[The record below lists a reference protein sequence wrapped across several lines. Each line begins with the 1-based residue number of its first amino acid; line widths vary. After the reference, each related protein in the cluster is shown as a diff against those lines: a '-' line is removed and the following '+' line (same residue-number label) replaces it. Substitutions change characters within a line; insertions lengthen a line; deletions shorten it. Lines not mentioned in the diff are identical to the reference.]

1 MVSADGNMLTRSETD
16 LSATVKMELAE
27 SICSGATGSIGVQYW
42 IEEASTGMSGTE
54 TAMPMPVRLLTAGR
68 KKCEESADV
77 GEAYAGCIT
86 STEGC
91 CGAVVLTGDA
101 LVSGTPVNVLV

>member
-1 MVSADGNMLTRSETD
+1 
-16 LSATVKMELAE
+16 
-27 SICSGATGSIGVQYW
+27 
-42 IEEASTGMSGTE
+42 MSGTE

-68 KKCEESADV
+68 KKCEESAV

-91 CGAVVLTGDA
+91 CGAVVLTGDV
-101 LVSGTPVNVLV
+101 LVSETPFDVLV